1 MATNPEVIQAAVTS
15 DQNGIKSLEDAIS
28 EAVVEARA
36 TCSDSGDRSAE
47 CAVAWD
53 IVEELQAEKAH
64 QKQAKKAQNS
74 LDIYCN
80 EHPEAIECLIYDV

>member
-1 MATNPEVIQAAVTS
+1 MQNAIEVVQAAVTAE
-15 DQNGIKSLEDAIS
+15 QNGTKTLEEAIL
-28 EAVVEARA
+28 EATVEART
-36 TCSDSGDRSAE
+36 TCEQNGNNSPD

-64 QKQAKKAQNS
+64 QRQAKKRKTLLES
-74 LDIYCN
+74 YCE